1 MGTILKLPI
10 VSNTVRPKTTWQ
22 GGFSFT
28 KWFVTWHL
36 QKVNTHVLKDC
47 KNKNNQLTF
56 ALKMRFRKFT
66 QINFKINLFWLK
78 WSKVPTWNEHVLV
91 YLWVKPITC
100 YSRFKNTKKK
110 IAISGFE
117 TIAHRYNLHPNNAC
131 SHYKYTCNVIP
142 FTSMHIW
149 MQWLV
154 AWFITKTVLILLET

>member
-100 YSRFKNTKKK
+100 YSRFKNTKKRLPFQ
-110 IAISGFE
+110 GL
-117 TIAHRYNLHPNNAC
+117 RLLHIDII
-131 SHYKYTCNVIP
+131 YIQI
-142 FTSMHIW
+142 M
-149 MQWLV
+149 L
-154 AWFITKTVLILLET
+154 VLIISTHVMLSPLLQCIYECNGS

>member
-100 YSRFKNTKKK
+100 YSRFKNTQKRLPFQ
-110 IAISGFE
+110 GL
-117 TIAHRYNLHPNNAC
+117 RLLHIDII
-131 SHYKYTCNVIP
+131 YIQI
-142 FTSMHIW
+142 M
-149 MQWLV
+149 L
-154 AWFITKTVLILLET
+154 VLIISTHVMLSPLLPCIYECNGS

>member
-100 YSRFKNTKKK
+100 YSRFKKTQKRLPFQ
-110 IAISGFE
+110 GL
-117 TIAHRYNLHPNNAC
+117 RLLHIDII
-131 SHYKYTCNVIP
+131 YIQI
-142 FTSMHIW
+142 M
-149 MQWLV
+149 L
-154 AWFITKTVLILLET
+154 VLIISTHVMLSPLLQCIYECNGS

>member
-100 YSRFKNTKKK
+100 YSRFKNTKIKRLPFQ
-110 IAISGFE
+110 GL
-117 TIAHRYNLHPNNAC
+117 RLLHIDII
-131 SHYKYTCNVIP
+131 YIQI
-142 FTSMHIW
+142 M
-149 MQWLV
+149 L
-154 AWFITKTVLILLET
+154 VLIISTHVMLSPLLQCIYECNGS